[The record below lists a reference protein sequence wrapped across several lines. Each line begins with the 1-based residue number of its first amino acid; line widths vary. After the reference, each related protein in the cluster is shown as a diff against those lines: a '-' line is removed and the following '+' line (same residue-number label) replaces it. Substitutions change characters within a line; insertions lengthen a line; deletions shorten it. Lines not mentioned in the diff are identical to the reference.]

1 VDVAM
6 MQVVKNDSTLRH
18 VKELIFEYNQQLL
31 EVGCDVG
38 SFQVALAHRSSRQV
52 PWRWN
57 A

>member
-1 VDVAM
+1 VDLAM

-38 SFQVALAHRSSRQV
+38 SFQVALAHRSSRQIL
-52 PWRWN
+52 
-57 A
+57 